1 MVHRGSEMLE
11 KAQGTYIFHAY
22 HLYEA
27 FRLKE
32 IDRLFEGEA
41 LSRSA
46 TKLTFKDAEDRYF
59 FIYRFG
65 SVIFFNVTPERREA
79 VIDKL
84 KSALGDKPDML
95 TSEDFAVRLSDDGLN
110 SVGFEHA
117 ALDSVSQDR
126 IELLSL
132 ILAQST
138 SLEYFENKVDQLLG
152 RTADVGHVL
161 KKHGR
166 LERGDREIKKFIGQ
180 CITTKRDLVASLYL
194 LDKPDETWEDQVL
207 DKLYREA
214 VDMFELRDRY
224 RTVDYKLKMIQENL
238 ELIADLLQY
247 KHANFLEWAI
257 IVLIAIE
264 VVLFVLQLFI
274 LES

>member
-1 MVHRGSEMLE
+1 MSGT
-11 KAQGTYIFHAY
+11 AQETYVFHAY

-27 FRLKE
+27 FKLKDM
-32 IDRLFEGEA
+32 DRLFEGKA
-41 LSRSA
+41 LARSA
-46 TKLTFKDAEDRYF
+46 TKLTFRDAEDSYF

-65 SVIFFNVTPERREA
+65 SVIFFNVAPKRREA
-79 VIDKL
+79 VIEKL
-84 KSALGDKPDML
+84 KSVLGDKPDML
-95 TSEDFAVRLSDDGLN
+95 TSEDFEIRLSQDGRS

-117 ALDSVSQDR
+117 AIDSISLDRV
-126 IELLSL
+126 ELLAL

-138 SLEYFENKVDQLLG
+138 SLEYFENKVDQILG

-207 DKLYREA
+207 DNLYREA
-214 VDMFELRDRY
+214 VEMFELRDRY

-247 KHANFLEWAI
+247 RHANFLEWAI

-264 VVLFVLQLFI
+264 VVLFVFQLFI
-274 LES
+274 LKS